1 MKCIF
6 VNKCFFPPPLPRYW
20 SWFQTAFVHQSQN
33 TELKHLV
40 RTPERVRCCSF
51 KCTFV
56 GGRAVCCQTLKS
68 DPVKQVYIMITLWQ
82 GLSHCVRLYLISQ
95 SICPVARKT
104 KILLL
109 EQQKPSALYSYFHK
123 CGEAKRIQ
131 NEEVLKKY
139 TGFCLFY
146 AAVSSLDLLIK
157 YKRNLPWQDI
167 STSHYALCML
177 P

>member
-1 MKCIF
+1 MLF
-6 VNKCFFPPPLPRYW
+6 SPPLPRYW

-40 RTPERVRCCSF
+40 RTPEWVRCCSF

-56 GGRAVCCQTLKS
+56 GGRAVCCQALKS
-68 DPVKQVYIMITLWQ
+68 DPVNQVYIMITLWQ

-95 SICPVARKT
+95 SICLVARKT

-123 CGEAKRIQ
+123 CEEAKCIQ

-146 AAVSSLDLLIK
+146 AVVSSLDLLLK
-157 YKRNLPWQDI
+157 YKRNLLWQDI
-167 STSHYALCML
+167 SMSYYALCML